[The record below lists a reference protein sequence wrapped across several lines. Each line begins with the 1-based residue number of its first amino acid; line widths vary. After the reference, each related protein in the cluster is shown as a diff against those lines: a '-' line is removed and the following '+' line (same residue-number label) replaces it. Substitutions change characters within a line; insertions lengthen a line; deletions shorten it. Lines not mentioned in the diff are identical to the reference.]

1 MKNKND
7 EAFLKSVLG
16 VVPINKKDIVK
27 KPVPKTTTKTITRKK
42 QNNTTSK
49 SEDKICNKKTSSYKI
64 EKSNINKKLKKGKI
78 PIDKKIDFHGMSV
91 LDAEELFSNSIIS
104 LYNRKKRC
112 LLFIT
117 GKRTHKNSNENIP
130 GAPKLYYGKIRE
142 GFFSW
147 IKKTELQKYI
157 LSVEQAGIEYG
168 ADGAFFVYLRKKK
181 PNL

>member
-7 EAFLKSVLG
+7 EAFLKSVTG
-16 VVPINKKDIVK
+16 VVPIGKKDIVK
-27 KPVPKTTTKTITRKK
+27 KPVPKITTKIITRKK
-42 QNNTTSK
+42 QNNTLLK
-49 SEDKICNKKTSSYKI
+49 SEEKKDNKKASSYKI
-64 EKSNINKKLKKGKI
+64 EKSSINKKLKKGKI

-91 LDAEELFSNSIIS
+91 LNAEELFSNSIIS

-117 GKRTHKNSNENIP
+117 GKRTYKNINENKP
-130 GAPKLYYGKIRE
+130 DVPKLYYGKIRQS
-142 GFFSW
+142 FFSW

-168 ADGAFFVYLRKKK
+168 ADGAFFVYLRKK
-181 PNL
+181 N